1 VQDLDLPLKSGFAL
15 QYLEGTAPEAALY
28 LPWVA
33 VHLFYMIEIPVPE
46 ALTFD
51 DVLLVPA
58 YSDVVPA
65 QVSTQTRLTR
75 RILLNTPLLSA
86 AMDTVTE
93 SRLAIAMA
101 QQGGIGIVHR
111 NLTPDQQA
119 SEIDKVKR
127 SESGMIVDP
136 VTMTPDQLIS
146 DALEVMRRY
155 KISGVPV
162 TKDKKLVGILTNR
175 DLRFETRTDIPIRDV
190 MTKENLITVP
200 VGTTLEEAELILHK
214 HRVEKLLVVNG
225 DYELKGLI
233 TVKDIQKK
241 LKYPNASKDD
251 QGRLRVGGAIGAT
264 GDFLERAAELV
275 KNRVDAL
282 SIDSAHGHSSR
293 VLEAVRLVKKQFPDV
308 DLLAGN
314 IATYEGAKALIE
326 AGADAVKVGIGPG
339 SICTTRMVTGA
350 GMPQITAVSEAFRA
364 GREFDIPVI
373 ADGGIKYSGDV
384 AKAIAAG
391 ASAVMIGSLFA
402 GVDESPGETILYQG
416 RTFKAYRGMGSLSA
430 MAQGSGERYFQGTQ
444 DLPEA
449 ATRSEGVVTRE
460 RNGQNRLAKYVPEG
474 IEGRV
479 PHRGPLEAMIYQL
492 VGGLRSGMGYLGCGT
507 IEELQT
513 NSRFVRISNA
523 GLRESHVHDV
533 IITREAPN
541 YHVE

>member
-1 VQDLDLPLKSGFAL
+1 
-15 QYLEGTAPEAALY
+15 
-28 LPWVA
+28 
-33 VHLFYMIEIPVPE
+33 MIQIPVSE

-75 RILLNTPLLSA
+75 SITLNTPLLSA

-93 SRLAIAMA
+93 SRMAIAMA
-101 QQGGIGIVHR
+101 QQGGLGMVHR
-111 NLTPDQQA
+111 NLTIEQQA
-119 SEIDKVKR
+119 GEIVKVKR

-136 VTMTPDQLIS
+136 VTIAPEQLIA

-162 TKDKKLVGILTNR
+162 TKDRKLVGILTNR
-175 DLRFETRTDIPIRDV
+175 DLRFETRTDIPIAEV
-190 MTKENLITVP
+190 MTKDNLITVP
-200 VGTTLEEAELILHK
+200 VGTTLEEAEKILHTR
-214 HRVEKLLVVNG
+214 RVEKLLVVNG
-225 DYELKGLI
+225 GYELKGLI

-241 LKYPNASKDD
+241 LKYPNASKDEK
-251 QGRLRVGGAIGAT
+251 GRLRVGGAIGAT

-275 KNRVDAL
+275 RNRADVLA
-282 SIDSAHGHSSR
+282 IDSAHGHSSR
-293 VLEAVRLVKKQFPDV
+293 VLDAVREVKKRFPDV

-350 GMPQITAVSEAFRA
+350 GMPQITAISEAYRA
-364 GREFDIPVI
+364 GTESGIPII

-391 ASAVMIGSLFA
+391 ASVVMIGSLFA

-416 RTFKAYRGMGSLSA
+416 RSFKAYRGMGSLSA
-430 MAQGSGERYFQGTQ
+430 MSQGSGERYFQGSQ
-444 DLPEA
+444 DFRDGPE
-449 ATRSEGVVTRE
+449 RQEGVVQRE
-460 RNGQNRLAKYVPEG
+460 QSGQNRLAKFVPEG

-479 PHRGPLEAMIYQL
+479 PHRGPLEAMVYQL
-492 VGGLRSGMGYLGCGT
+492 VGGLRSGMGYLGCAT
-507 IEELQT
+507 IEDLQT
-513 NSRFVRISNA
+513 KSHFVRISNA

>member
-1 VQDLDLPLKSGFAL
+1 MIELPL
-15 QYLEGTAPEAALY
+15 
-28 LPWVA
+28 
-33 VHLFYMIEIPVPE
+33 PE

-75 RILLNTPLLSA
+75 RITLNTPLLSA

-101 QQGGIGIVHR
+101 QQGGLGVIHR

-119 SEIDKVKR
+119 VEVDKVKR

-146 DALEVMRRY
+146 HALEVMRRY

-162 TKDKKLVGILTNR
+162 TQDKKLVGILTNR

-214 HRVEKLLVVNG
+214 HRVEKLLVVN
-225 DYELKGLI
+225 DQYELKGLI

-241 LKYPNASKDD
+241 LKYPNAAKDE
-251 QGRLRVGGAIGAT
+251 QGRLRVGAAIGAT

-326 AGADAVKVGIGPG
+326 AGVDAVKVGIGPG

-350 GMPQITAVSEAFRA
+350 GMPQITAVSEAYRA

-391 ASAVMIGSLFA
+391 ANAVMIGSLFA
-402 GVDESPGETILYQG
+402 GVDESPGETILFQG
-416 RTFKAYRGMGSLSA
+416 RSFKTYRGMGSLSA
-430 MAQGSGERYFQGTQ
+430 MAQGSGERYFQGKD
-444 DLPEA
+444 DLPEET
-449 ATRSEGVVTRE
+449 TRTEGVVNRE
-460 RNGQNRLAKYVPEG
+460 RNGQNRLAKFVPEG

-479 PHRGPLEAMIYQL
+479 PHRGPLEAMVYQL

-513 NSRFVRISNA
+513 KSRFVRISNA

>member
-1 VQDLDLPLKSGFAL
+1 
-15 QYLEGTAPEAALY
+15 
-28 LPWVA
+28 
-33 VHLFYMIEIPVPE
+33 MIEHPVPE

-58 YSDVVPA
+58 YSEVVPA
-65 QVSTQTRLTR
+65 LVSTQTRLTN

-111 NLTPDQQA
+111 NLTVEQQA
-119 SEIDKVKR
+119 SEVDKVKR

-146 DALEVMRRY
+146 DALEVMRKY

-162 TKDKKLVGILTNR
+162 TKHRKLVGILTNR
-175 DLRFETRTDIPIRDV
+175 DLRFETRTDVPIGDV
-190 MTKENLITVP
+190 MTKEHLITVP

-214 HRVEKLLVVNG
+214 HRVEKLLVVN
-225 DYELKGLI
+225 DQYELKGLI

-241 LKYPNASKDD
+241 LKYPSASKDD
-251 QGRLRVGGAIGAT
+251 QGRLRVGAAIGAT
-264 GDFLERAAELV
+264 GDFLERAAALV
-275 KNRVDAL
+275 QNRVDIL

-293 VLEAVRLVKKQFPDV
+293 VLEAVREVKRRFPDV

-314 IATYEGAKALIE
+314 IATYGGAKALID
-326 AGADAVKVGIGPG
+326 AGADGVKVGIGPG

-350 GMPQITAVSEAFRA
+350 GMPQITAISEAYKA
-364 GREFDIPVI
+364 GQEHNIPII

-391 ASAVMIGSLFA
+391 ASSVMIGSLFA

-416 RTFKAYRGMGSLSA
+416 RSFKAYRGMGSLSA
-430 MAQGSGERYFQGTQ
+430 MSQGSGERYFQSSR
-444 DLPEA
+444 DLEEA
-449 ATRSEGVVTRE
+449 PASTEGVVARE
-460 RNGQNRLAKYVPEG
+460 RNGQNRLAKFVPEG

-479 PHRGPLEAMIYQL
+479 PHRGPLEAMVYQL

-507 IEELQT
+507 IEDLQT
-513 NSRFVRISNA
+513 KSRFVRISNA